1 MEAKRRWKADKEK
14 VHTGRVR
21 TVHKTS
27 SDGSSQT
34 DRRSSRSVLRC
45 PPASHTHPPSW
56 VLTALSP
63 PSYHKDG
70 GGMFRCTT
78 RTQRKHL
85 AHRHN
90 RNNRPSG
97 TQDSKAVWF
106 TEPRHHYQT
115 PLSNP
120 LPEASNNAN
129 RLGEKKIK
137 LEEPN
142 RVNRNLT
149 FHQLSAS

>member
-1 MEAKRRWKADKEK
+1 MGPLLPLTINPMDLVKVKWKQNVGGKQIKKK

-45 PPASHTHPPSW
+45 PPASHTHPRSW

-70 GGMFRCTT
+70 GGMFCCTT

-85 AHRHN
+85 AHRYN
-90 RNNRPSG
+90 GNKRPSG

-115 PLSNP
+115 TLSNH
-120 LPEASNNAN
+120 LAQASNNAN
-129 RLGEKKIK
+129 RLGGK
-137 LEEPN
+137 
-142 RVNRNLT
+142 
-149 FHQLSAS
+149 